1 MKMILQ
7 ENENLVHVQ
16 QQFGVSFCEK
26 KLILNLNFPSRY
38 GIINV

>member
-7 ENENLVHVQ
+7 ENENMVHVQ

-26 KLILNLNFPSRY
+26 KIDSKSEFS
-38 GIINV
+38 